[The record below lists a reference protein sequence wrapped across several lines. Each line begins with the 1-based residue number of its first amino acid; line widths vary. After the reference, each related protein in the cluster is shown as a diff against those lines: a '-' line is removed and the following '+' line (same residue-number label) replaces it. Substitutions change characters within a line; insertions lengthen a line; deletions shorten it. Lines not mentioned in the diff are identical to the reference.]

1 MYERF
6 IDLIEHM
13 HVRAKCHG
21 FVGWDDSIDDVFK
34 RWENVDLYRA
44 RVGEA
49 KGRMP
54 LPVIQDY
61 LSENVFGYY
70 LAKSVESAVRA
81 SDKFGGD
88 RETHFSFDEAI
99 SDTYDPSIG
108 EDFKLNMY
116 IIFNCGNMFYLD
128 FRLYLEDYGRELYD
142 DALECALMYMQL
154 IGVSAASDILEK
166 L

>member
-1 MYERF
+1 MDERF
-6 IDLIEHM
+6 SDLIEHM

-34 RWENVDLYRA
+34 REDRIDIYRE
-44 RVGEA
+44 RLNES

-54 LPVIQDY
+54 LPLMQDY

-70 LAKSVESAVRA
+70 LAKSVETAVRM
-81 SDKFGGD
+81 SDKFLGD
-88 RETHFSFDEAI
+88 RETDFSFDEAI
-99 SDTYDPSIG
+99 SDFYDPSIG
-108 EDFKLNMY
+108 EDFKLSMY

-128 FRLYLEDYGRELYD
+128 FRLYLQDFGDELYD
-142 DALECALMYMQL
+142 EALECALMYMQL
-154 IGVSAASDILEK
+154 IGESCAVDILEK